1 MSLKSLA
8 MLAVAAGLLL
18 GFNARA
24 SADDYPNRPV
34 KIIIAFSPSG
44 AIDIL
49 GRFIADKLSAMWGQ
63 SVVVLNRPGGSGNI
77 GAAAAADAAPDGYT
91 LHFGA
96 QTLATNVTLAPS
108 DAFDPVNSFEP
119 IMLVGTSVEVFQV
132 SAATPY
138 KSVQEVIDYAKANPG
153 KLKYYS
159 VGIGSTSHL
168 STVLFMDVTGTK
180 MQHVAYSQMSQGMS
194 DLISGRTEI
203 NFGPMGSSL
212 PYIQDGKMRALAI
225 NGPAR
230 AKPLPS
236 IPTLEEVGIKMGQ
249 EFELVRV
256 LRTEGH
262 AETDY
267 REDQQGPSD
276 RHRYAGHARAR
287 VGARLPLYRRFTRA
301 TRRLPEGQHR
311 QMGGARQ
318 KGRLQRPLYLPRRL
332 PSGASASGICGPTT
346 AAKGTFIPVQDAPL
360 VALPYHLWANRAP
373 GSMQVW
379 VAELEG

>member
-1 MSLKSLA
+1 MRLRPLA

-18 GFNARA
+18 GLNARA
-24 SADDYPNRPV
+24 FADDYPNRPV

-77 GAAAAADAAPDGYT
+77 GAAAAAEAAPDGYT

-96 QTLATNVTLAPS
+96 QTLATNVTLAPA

-168 STVLFMDVTGTK
+168 STVQFMDVTGTR
-180 MQHVAYSQMSQGMS
+180 MQHVPYSQMSQGMS
-194 DLISGRTEI
+194 DLIAGRTEI

-230 AKPLPS
+230 AKLLPG
-236 IPTLEEVGIKMGQ
+236 IPTLEEVGVKMGQ
-249 EFELVRV
+249 ESSWYGFF
-256 LRTEGH
+256 
-262 AETDY
+262 A
-267 REDQQGPSD
+267 P
-276 RHRYAGHARAR
+276 
-287 VGARLPLYRRFTRA
+287 
-301 TRRLPEGQHR
+301 
-311 QMGGARQ
+311 
-318 KGRLQRPLYLPRRL
+318 
-332 PSGASASGICGPTT
+332 
-346 AAKGTFIPVQDAPL
+346 KGTPKPIIDKINKDLQTVIDMPDMRVRERDLGYRYIGGPPERLAAYL
-360 VALPYHLWANRAP
+360 KADIAKWKALNDKGAFK
-373 GSMQVW
+373 
-379 VAELEG
+379 